1 MSKFLNILGAIM
13 MICGALVLAG
23 AQSAIHE
30 IEAALGLG
38 FGAIVLSL
46 GIIAGTLQKILDELR
61 QRPASTSS
69 TPSQDHS

>member
-1 MSKFLNILGAIM
+1 MSTFLNILGAVM
-13 MICGALVLAG
+13 MIVGVLILAS

-46 GIIAGTLQKILDELR
+46 GVVAGTLQKILDEL
-61 QRPASTSS
+61 QRR
-69 TPSQDHS
+69 PSEGAN